1 MNALLKIAFLYVWK
15 ITREVHNSLDC
26 YKKIWN
32 VFCYLESLYAQS
44 LTQIKKNCMF
54 KPLKLTEWIV
64 LIFFKHFFFLPN
76 VHRSFLKLERIL
88 TLMSR
93 RGKKIELMIFIFI
106 LNQFE
111 HIWFKHVFDMKLWI
125 LKMWPYQKLF
135 IFMW

>member
-1 MNALLKIAFLYVWK
+1 
-15 ITREVHNSLDC
+15 
-26 YKKIWN
+26 
-32 VFCYLESLYAQS
+32 
-44 LTQIKKNCMF
+44 MF

-93 RGKKIELMIFIFI
+93 RGKKFELMIFIFI

-135 IFMW
+135 IFM